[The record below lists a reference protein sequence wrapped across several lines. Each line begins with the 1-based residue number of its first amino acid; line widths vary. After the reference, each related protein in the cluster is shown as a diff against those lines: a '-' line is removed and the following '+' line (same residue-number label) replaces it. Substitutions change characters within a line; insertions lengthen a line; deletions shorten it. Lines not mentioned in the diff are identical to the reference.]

1 MSKKV
6 TMLEVWYYE
15 DEWYCLFDR
24 VRKALIKQEEF
35 EEFRKSVHRIIKI
48 KRKRIKIN

>member
-24 VRKALIKQEEF
+24 VRKALIRLEEF
-35 EEFRKSVHRIIKI
+35 EEFKRNVHRIIKI
-48 KRKRIKIN
+48 KRKKIKI